1 MEHKIIEI
9 ARKEIGYKEFP
20 ANSNLTKYGEWLG
33 FDGVPWCAMFVS
45 WCYHL
50 GGFPL
55 GNIGFKKG
63 FAGCQTGY
71 AYWKKNGEITTKPQ
85 PADIVLFDWNK
96 DLRYDH
102 TGIFVRDLGNGFFE
116 SIEGNT
122 SGTNQSNGG
131 EVQLRTRKYSDA
143 IFVHSKVLDKK

>member
-20 ANSNLTKYGEWLG
+20 SNSNLTKYGEWFG
-33 FDGVPWCAMFVS
+33 FDGVAWCAMFVS
-45 WCYHL
+45 WCYHVA
-50 GGFPL
+50 GFPL
-55 GNIGFKKG
+55 GKIGFLRG
-63 FAGCQTGY
+63 FAGCQSGY
-71 AYWKKNGEITTKPQ
+71 DYWKKRGEITTKPQ

-102 TGIFVRDLGNGFFE
+102 TGIFVRDLGNGLFE

-143 IFVHSKVLDKK
+143 IFVHSFVLNK